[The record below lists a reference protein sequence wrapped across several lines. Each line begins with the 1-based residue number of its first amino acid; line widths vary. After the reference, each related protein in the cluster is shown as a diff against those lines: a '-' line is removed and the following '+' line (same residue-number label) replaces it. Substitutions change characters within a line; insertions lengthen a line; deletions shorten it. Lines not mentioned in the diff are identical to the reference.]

1 MTEAARKWMEKNKPK
16 PSRSKMAPYSND
28 LLVFEEQGYTLVQM
42 QDFLLSCNVVAG
54 LDEIYRF
61 LKRQKNQKKGKK
73 DIATATAK
81 TNSNVT
87 IFPEAAE
94 KPNKYANLTP
104 EEKQALVAEKL
115 KRRSNQ

>member
-1 MTEAARKWMEKNKPK
+1 MRYDTKAKREKQQKK
-16 PSRSKMAPYSND
+16 KK
-28 LLVFEEQGYTLVQM
+28 QKG
-42 QDFLLSCNVVAG
+42 
-54 LDEIYRF
+54 
-61 LKRQKNQKKGKK
+61 KKKNQKKGKK
-73 DIATATAK
+73 DIATAK

-94 KPNKYANLTP
+94 KPNKYANLTL

>member
-1 MTEAARKWMEKNKPK
+1 
-16 PSRSKMAPYSND
+16 
-28 LLVFEEQGYTLVQM
+28 M

-73 DIATATAK
+73 DIATAK

-94 KPNKYANLTP
+94 KPNKYANLTL